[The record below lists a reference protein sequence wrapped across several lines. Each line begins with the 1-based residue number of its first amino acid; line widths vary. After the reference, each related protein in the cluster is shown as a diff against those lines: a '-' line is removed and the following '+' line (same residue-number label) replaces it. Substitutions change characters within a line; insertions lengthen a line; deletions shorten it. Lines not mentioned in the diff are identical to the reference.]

1 MAFQGAARLA
11 SLPRRRPAQEA
22 GLDFRAV
29 FSALPGLYLILSPK
43 LVIEAAS
50 DAYLA
55 ATKTVRSTVVG
66 RGYFEV
72 FPDNPDDPNASG
84 SRNLRASLERVREQ
98 RVTDVMAYQKY
109 DMRRPDAEGG
119 GFEEKYWNS
128 VNSPVLSADR
138 ELLYIIHEVEDVT
151 DVVQLEHQVTDAN
164 QFLRSIL
171 DSTPDPIFVKDREH
185 RWVVLNDA
193 FCAFI
198 GRNRDELIGRSD
210 HEFFPKAEAD
220 IFWEKDELVFT
231 TGQINVNEES
241 FTDVN
246 GFTHSIQTK
255 KVPLVTNDGKQLIVG
270 IIRDMTELKALHAE
284 LENQA
289 HVDGLTGLANRR
301 RFMELAELEHARAV
315 RYGNSLSVLMM
326 DIDHFKA
333 VNDTYGHKSGDLVL
347 QKLAKVCHQA
357 VREFDIIGRLGGEEF
372 AILLPETGG
381 DKALEVAQR
390 LRQAI
395 AVSRVPLGPARRVS
409 ITASIGVATL
419 TDRSKKLD
427 SLLNDADKAL
437 YEAKRAGRNKVCVGG
452 AT

>member
-1 MAFQGAARLA
+1 MAFHGAARLA
-11 SLPRRRPAQEA
+11 SIPRRRSDQQTGP
-22 GLDFRAV
+22 DFRAV
-29 FSALPGLYLILSPK
+29 FACLPGLYLVLSPK

-55 ATKTVRSTVVG
+55 ATKTVRHSVVG

-84 SRNLRASLERVREQ
+84 SRNLRASLERVRKH

-109 DMRRPDAEGG
+109 DMRRPDNEGG
-119 GFEEKYWNS
+119 GFEEKFWNS
-128 VNSPVLSADR
+128 VNSPVLSPDR

-185 RWVVLNDA
+185 RWIVLNDA

-210 HEFFPKAEAD
+210 YDFFPKAQAD

-231 TGQINVNEES
+231 SGQINVNEES
-241 FTDVN
+241 FTDAT
-246 GFTHSIQTK
+246 GFTHAIQTK

-301 RFMELAELEHARAV
+301 HFLELAELELARSL
-315 RYGNSLSVLMM
+315 RYGNELSVLML
-326 DIDHFKA
+326 DIDHFKT
-333 VNDTYGHKSGDLVL
+333 VNDTHGHKIGDLVL
-347 QKLAKVCHQA
+347 QKLAKICHQA

-372 AILLPETGG
+372 AILLPETAG
-381 DKALEVAQR
+381 DKALEVAER
-390 LRQAI
+390 IRQSI
-395 AVSRVPLGPARRVS
+395 AVSRVPLGLSQPLAF
-409 ITASIGVATL
+409 TASIGVATL
-419 TDRSKKLD
+419 TEKKNEID
-427 SLLNDADKAL
+427 ALLNEADKAL
-437 YEAKRAGRNKVCVGG
+437 YEAKRAGRNKVCVG